1 MLITQLIER
10 LERVKR
16 EHGDLSVYFKD
27 EWTIH
32 PLVSASL
39 EIIDEEQADCSDLEV
54 GQPIAVVL

>member
-16 EHGDLSVYFKD
+16 EHGDLPVYFKD
-27 EWTIH
+27 ECTIY
-32 PLVSASL
+32 PLVGVYF
-39 EIIDEEQADCSDLEV
+39 ERVDEDQADSSDLEV